1 MIFKLLDTAQNTKI
15 IGFCAIVL
23 TILACIFFTIKSPKF
38 NQDLPKDNF
47 VTLNIRKIAEP
58 VYSDTSDP
66 ASQEPLEIG
75 LMQASG
81 LAFKTI
87 NGITY
92 ILTAEHF
99 CVEINQENDSIAT
112 AITGVI
118 ISSEITV
125 EDFNGDSWSA
135 NVLYTDSSLDICL
148 VSSTMPS
155 VNEIPI
161 ALTPPKI
168 GEEVYVISA
177 PKGIS
182 SPGVALHF
190 KGEFSGCN
198 SGNFCFYTMTSTF
211 GSSGSVILNS
221 DNEMIGMIQAT
232 PMEIENVSIGSGLH
246 QIVYFLTNASAAID
260 INLL

>member
-1 MIFKLLDTAQNTKI
+1 MRFKLLDTAQHTKI

-23 TILACIFFTIKSPKF
+23 TALACIFFTIKSPRL

-47 VTLNIRKIAEP
+47 VTLNLRKVASP
-58 VYSDTSDP
+58 LVSDTGNQIP
-66 ASQEPLEIG
+66 FEEIEMG

-81 LAFKTI
+81 LAFRTI
-87 NGITY
+87 NGRTY

-99 CVEINQENDSIAT
+99 CVEDNQELDAIAS
-112 AITGVI
+112 VI
-118 ISSEITV
+118 IGARVTSKLTV
-125 EDFNGDSWSA
+125 VDFEGDSWDSE
-135 NVLYTDSSLDICL
+135 VLYTDRDLDICL
-148 VSSTMPS
+148 VGSSMPQ
-155 VNEIPI
+155 VEEISL
-161 ALTPPKI
+161 ALIPPEI
-168 GEEVYVISA
+168 GDQLYVISA

-190 KGEFSGCN
+190 NGEFSGCN

-221 DNEMIGMIQAT
+221 DNEMVGMIQAT
-232 PMEIENVSIGSGLH
+232 PMEIENVSIGSGVH
-246 QIVYFLTNASAAID
+246 QLRYFLESASDSIG